1 MAVTNLT
8 TLVLRGVTVV
18 TGGVAVQTRRGWG
31 YQALAQA
38 PALVSMR
45 HPSPGFP
52 EPIGEP
58 DQRRLDADDQAAA
71 KAAPTRAGR
80 LSRCLRAGV
89 LGSRTSASSAD
100 RATSHEWSLVKG
112 GSRLSALWRTGPEMA
127 GAMTSAD
134 VLNPGSSP
142 SSCFSLPSDGR
153 LSRQPFAQTEKRTEI
168 TGLLPVSGTPTAST
182 RGKGVCYT

>member
-1 MAVTNLT
+1 MAMTNLT

-71 KAAPTRAGR
+71 KTAATRAGR

-89 LGSRTSASSAD
+89 LGSRTSAEPAD
-100 RATSHEWSLVKG
+100 RDSSHEWSLVKG

-134 VLNPGSSP
+134 MLNPGSFPSACFSP
-142 SSCFSLPSDGR
+142 SGDGR
-153 LSRQPFAQTEKRTEI
+153 SLRRSFARLEKRTEI
-168 TGLLPVSGTPTAST
+168 TGLLPVSGNPTAST

>member
-1 MAVTNLT
+1 MAVITLT
-8 TLVLRGVTVV
+8 TQVLRGVTVV

-31 YQALAQA
+31 YQAPAQT

-52 EPIGEP
+52 EPIAEP
-58 DQRRLDADDQAAA
+58 DQRRFDADDQAAA
-71 KAAPTRAGR
+71 KTAATRAGR
-80 LSRCLRAGV
+80 LSRCLSAGV
-89 LGSRTSASSAD
+89 LGSRTSAGSAD
-100 RATSHEWSLVKG
+100 RDSSHEWSLVKG

-134 VLNPGSSP
+134 MLNPGWSP
-142 SSCFSLPSDGR
+142 SSCFSLPSAGR
-153 LSRQPFAQTEKRTEI
+153 LSRRSFVRGEKRTES

>member
-31 YQALAQA
+31 YQAQT

-52 EPIGEP
+52 EAAAEP
-58 DQRRLDADDQAAA
+58 PQRRLDADDLAAA
-71 KAAPTRAGR
+71 KIAATRAGR
-80 LSRCLRAGV
+80 LSRCLSAGV
-89 LGSRTSASSAD
+89 LGSRTSAGVAD
-100 RATSHEWSLVKG
+100 RDSHRGSLVKG
-112 GSRLSALWRTGPEMA
+112 GSRLSALWRPDPVRA
-127 GAMTSAD
+127 GDVAPAD
-134 VLNPGSSP
+134 MLNPGRSP
-142 SSCFSLPSDGR
+142 LPCSFSLPGGR
-153 LSRQPFAQTEKRTEI
+153 LRRPFAQLEKRTEI
-168 TGLLPVSGTPTAST
+168 TGLLPVAGTPTAST